1 MAADTTATESSSDDQ
16 AVAAARK
23 VAEAAKDAAANMA
36 KVAKEAS
43 KQIGDDPE
51 NYDYG
56 PRELLK
62 TVVKMTSAGL
72 IGAMNIAETAMR
84 VTPKRPSD
92 GMLVMAEHL
101 TNVAQRTLA
110 NVKGVAEEAT
120 NQMTAGNY
128 TAGHA
133 IKSLTKLTDIAVVSG
148 VEAAETVV
156 IGPAKYAP
164 PTFISDPYAVGD
176 PTVNGK
182 LAVAEDFKRPAT
194 AEAIPRERI
203 RFDPPS
209 VESGTRNF
217 RMVVDEGGLPS
228 GVYLGRVKVVDADGA
243 VLTTIGVAI
252 RL

>member
-1 MAADTTATESSSDDQ
+1 MADTTATEASSDDQ
-16 AVAAARK
+16 AVAAAK
-23 VAEAAKDAAANMA
+23 EVAKAAKAAATKMA
-36 KVAKEAS
+36 EVAKEAS
-43 KQIGDDPE
+43 NQIGDDPK

-56 PRELLK
+56 PRDLLK
-62 TVVKMTSAGL
+62 TAVKMTSAGL
-72 IGAMNIAETAMR
+72 LGAMTVVETAMG
-84 VTPKRPSD
+84 VTPRRPSD

-101 TNVAQRTLA
+101 ANVAQRTLA

-120 NQMTAGNY
+120 TQMNAGNY

-164 PTFISDPYAVGD
+164 PTFISDPYVISD
-176 PTVNGK
+176 LTVNGK

-203 RFDPPS
+203 RFDPPR
-209 VESGTRNF
+209 VEPGTRNF

-228 GVYLGRVKVVDADGA
+228 GVYLGTVKVVDADDA
-243 VLTTIGVAI
+243 VLTTLGVAI